1 MSNFVIEMNS
11 VHKSFKS
18 ITALA
23 GLDLQVPTGS
33 IYGFLGPNGAGKTTA
48 IKILMGMIKPDKGE
62 FRVFGLP
69 YNNSA
74 NGVKIRERI
83 GFVPEYKETYPYMT
97 VEEMIRFTRP
107 FYPKWRDDL
116 EERYLEVFELPLKK
130 KIPTLSKG
138 MHSKL
143 MLLLAISRGAELL
156 IMDEPMEG
164 MDPAIS
170 DVMLGALVDLTAS
183 EGTTIFFSS
192 HQIADVEQ
200 IADHVTIINH
210 GLALTAGTIDDMKL
224 SYQRI
229 QITFPDVP
237 SEPVQWGDGVV
248 QVEQEGRM
256 ISIVACNNL
265 DALVAK
271 GRSFQ
276 GAVVEIYPLT
286 LKEIFLGHIR
296 SS

>member
-1 MSNFVIEMNS
+1 MSNSVIEMNN

-23 GLDLQVPTGS
+23 GLNLEVPAGS

-48 IKILMGMIKPDKGE
+48 IKILMGMIRPDNGE
-62 FRVFGLP
+62 LRVLGLP
-69 YNNSA
+69 FDSSA
-74 NGVKIRERI
+74 NAAKIRERI

-97 VEEMIRFTRP
+97 VEEMIHFTRP

-116 EERYLEVFELPLKK
+116 EKRYVMMFELPLKK

-183 EGTTIFFSS
+183 EGTTVFFSS

-200 IADHVTIINH
+200 IADHVTIINQ
-210 GLALTAGTIDDMKL
+210 GIALMSGAIDDMKL
-224 SYQRI
+224 RYQRI

-237 SEPVQWGDGVV
+237 PEPVQWGDGVV

-256 ISIVACNNL
+256 VSILACNNL
-265 DALVAK
+265 DTLIAK
-271 GRSFQ
+271 GRSFP
-276 GAVVEIYPLT
+276 GTVVETYPLT

-296 SS
+296 NS

>member
-1 MSNFVIEMNS
+1 MSNSVIEMNNI
-11 VHKSFKS
+11 HKSFKS
-18 ITALA
+18 IKALA
-23 GLDLQVPTGS
+23 GLDLQVPAGS
-33 IYGFLGPNGAGKTTA
+33 IYGFIGPNGAGKTTA
-48 IKILMGMIKPDKGE
+48 IKIIIGMLKPDNGE
-62 FRVFGLP
+62 SLVFGLP
-69 YNNSA
+69 FDNSA
-74 NGVKIRERI
+74 NSIKIRERI

-116 EERYLEVFELPLKK
+116 EKRYLKLFDLPLKK

-156 IMDEPMEG
+156 VMDEPMEG
-164 MDPAIS
+164 MDPVIS
-170 DVMLGALVDLTAS
+170 DLMLGALVDLTAS

-200 IADHVTIINH
+200 IADHVTIINN
-210 GLALTAGTIDDMKL
+210 GIALTAGAIDDMKL
-224 SYQRI
+224 RYQRI

-248 QVEQEGRM
+248 QVRQEGRM
-256 ISIVACNNL
+256 VSILACNNL
-265 DALVAK
+265 DAIHAK
-271 GRSFQ
+271 GRSFP
-276 GAVVEIYPLT
+276 GTVVEKYPLT

-296 SS
+296 SC